1 MTESSLKNLIENI
14 KKKHPNDIIVVSGT
28 GCPRCRTLK
37 KFLEK
42 NNLSYKELLIDSATI
57 GELKEANITAIPT
70 VIFRDQIMIDPSMI
84 DLSSLK

>member
-1 MTESSLKNLIENI
+1 MTENSLKNLIENI

-28 GCPRCRTLK
+28 GCSRCRTLK

-42 NNLSYKELLIDSATI
+42 NNLSHKELLIDSATI

-70 VIFRDQIMIDPSMI
+70 VIFRDQIMVDPSMI